1 MSEKAR
7 TLTLPIK
14 SVEDRLSLPPPQHSS
29 NHLFGFQQTIGNQA
43 MLRLFNS
50 GMVQPKLR
58 ISQPGD
64 ADEVEADRV
73 ADQVMKMPAPGPETK
88 IGSGNKLGRERQ
100 NYKEST
106 AVNEQ
111 PIVNQV
117 LQSPGMPLDHAARSF
132 FEPRFGHDFSQVRVH
147 CDPKAAASARDMG
160 ALAYTVGRDLVFA
173 NGEYNS
179 SSDAG
184 RKLLAHELTHH
195 VQQSTHVSRCAPP
208 RASTYAAEV
217 ESDRNAERIG
227 TGAEAQVNVT
237 APVSLAK
244 KGDQG
249 DPVADRSYWFQSK
262 PPEKPI
268 NTPAGIQIT
277 PKGQVFLDPSI
288 PSIASPS
295 LGTFQVQF
303 AGLDTDFRNGKPT
316 SAFAAAEKTI
326 LDAIKGALGDLETL
340 PEIKNAP
347 SQKAAE
353 AQRHEDETVRAKLK
367 ESARTLNGK
376 TLNVFIA
383 TDLSV
388 AEKMSM
394 APLTLRTEQIFVRP
408 DDLGDAKKLEA
419 GIRVPLIALTGGE
432 KGLAPGPGG
441 TLAPSNVTALDAQQ
455 AKEAVLHE
463 MVHVM
468 LIGKGVAAVQVWPEA
483 RAGMVTGPDEVKRL
497 AEDVLFRYVRAQEE
511 VFVYN
516 AIGSIYTGFAANK
529 DHYVDFMK
537 LVEAFLHDV
546 GAKLEKPKVT
556 KIDVKERIGEGKK
569 KEGVTWSISYTLPK
583 PMALGSSQTEALK
596 FLQKFDIG
604 S

>member
-1 MSEKAR
+1 
-7 TLTLPIK
+7 
-14 SVEDRLSLPPPQHSS
+14 
-29 NHLFGFQQTIGNQA
+29 
-43 MLRLFNS
+43 
-50 GMVQPKLR
+50 
-58 ISQPGD
+58 
-64 ADEVEADRV
+64 
-73 ADQVMKMPAPGPETK
+73 
-88 IGSGNKLGRERQ
+88 
-100 NYKEST
+100 
-106 AVNEQ
+106 
-111 PIVNQV
+111 
-117 LQSPGMPLDHAARSF
+117 
-132 FEPRFGHDFSQVRVH
+132 
-147 CDPKAAASARDMG
+147 
-160 ALAYTVGRDLVFA
+160 
-173 NGEYNS
+173 
-179 SSDAG
+179 
-184 RKLLAHELTHH
+184 
-195 VQQSTHVSRCAPP
+195 
-208 RASTYAAEV
+208 
-217 ESDRNAERIG
+217 
-227 TGAEAQVNVT
+227 
-237 APVSLAK
+237 
-244 KGDQG
+244 
-249 DPVADRSYWFQSK
+249 
-262 PPEKPI
+262 
-268 NTPAGIQIT
+268 
-277 PKGQVFLDPSI
+277 
-288 PSIASPS
+288 
-295 LGTFQVQF
+295 
-303 AGLDTDFRNGKPT
+303 
-316 SAFAAAEKTI
+316 
-326 LDAIKGALGDLETL
+326 
-340 PEIKNAP
+340 
-347 SQKAAE
+347 
-353 AQRHEDETVRAKLK
+353 
-367 ESARTLNGK
+367 
-376 TLNVFIA
+376 
-383 TDLSV
+383 
-388 AEKMSM
+388 M